1 MVSKM
6 NSEIKNVEKWDEMGL
21 KEDLLRGIYSYGFDN
36 PSEIQQKAIMP
47 IIERRDVIAQAQS
60 GCGKTGSFTIGALQ
74 VVDVTKTTP
83 QILVLSP
90 THELV
95 KQTALVMEGIG
106 SFMNGLCVKTLIGGT
121 SIRDDVTFLQEK
133 KPQVIVGSVGRV
145 LDMIEKRHLAVEE
158 LKMMILDEAD
168 EMLSQ
173 GFSEK
178 IRYMF
183 QSVLPVS
190 MQVVLFSATMPDEIV
205 HVSRHFM
212 NKALHILME
221 KEQLSL
227 QCIQQYYV
235 AVENDSAKYMALRD
249 IFSVM
254 NVSKCILY
262 CNSVRRVNNLFDQM
276 SSDGFSV
283 VRIHSNMNKSER
295 ARIFR
300 HFRTGDARILIS
312 SDVTA
317 RGIDIQQVSAVINVD
332 LTRNVHT
339 YLHRIGRSGRWGRR
353 GIAINLVTKSDVR
366 DLRNIE
372 RWYNIAIHEL
382 PSNFNGDV

>member
-1 MVSKM
+1 M
-6 NSEIKNVEKWDEMGL
+6 NSESNIKNVEKWDEMEL

-74 VVDVTKTTP
+74 VVDVTKTKP
-83 QILVLSP
+83 QILILSP

-106 SFMNGLCVKTLIGGT
+106 NFMNGLCVKTLVGGT
-121 SIRDDVTFLQEK
+121 SIRDDVTFLREK
-133 KPQVIVGSVGRV
+133 NPQVIVGTVGRV
-145 LDMIEKRHLAVEE
+145 LDMIEKRYLVVDEIE
-158 LKMMILDEAD
+158 MMILDEAD

-183 QSVLPVS
+183 QSILPRS
-190 MQVVLFSATMPDEIV
+190 MQVVLFSATMPEEIIR
-205 HVSRHFM
+205 VSENFM
-212 NKALHILME
+212 NKAVHILME

-235 AVENDSAKYMALRD
+235 AVENDSAKYMALKD

-276 SSDGFSV
+276 SIDGFSV
-283 VRIHSNMNKSER
+283 VCIHSNMNKSER
-295 ARIFR
+295 AEIFR
-300 HFRTGDARILIS
+300 QFRSGDARILIS

-332 LTRNVHT
+332 LTRSVHT

-353 GIAINLVTKSDVR
+353 GIAINLVTKSDVC

-372 RWYNIAIHEL
+372 QWYKIDIHEL
-382 PSNFNGDV
+382 PPNFNGDV